1 MSSRVAHRFRR
12 GNHPFHCGELPLQF
26 RRSRMFQELLCK
38 GPQVRRGAIFLV
50 LIHQLEQRRAAGL
63 GAVEGL
69 RIPAQLS
76 PEGGGL
82 LRNIIIG
89 VAGSAVGGIVASLLG
104 FYVYGVVANL
114 IVNVAGACL
123 FILIG
128 RKLFR

>member
-1 MSSRVAHRFRR
+1 MNLF
-12 GNHPFHCGELPLQF
+12 GLIGTLI
-26 RRSRMFQELLCK
+26 M
-38 GPQVRRGAIFLV
+38 GALV
-50 LIHQLEQRRAAGL
+50 GWLAGML
-63 GAVEGL
+63 MG
-69 RIPAQLS
+69 
-76 PEGGGL
+76 EGGGL
-82 LRNIIIG
+82 LRNIG

>member
-1 MSSRVAHRFRR
+1 MSSRVAHRLRR
-12 GNHPFHCGELPLQF
+12 RNHPFHCGELPLQF

-82 LRNIIIG
+82 LRLALILL
-89 VAGSAVGGIVASLLG
+89 AGLSTGHVHGLA
-104 FYVYGVVANL
+104 
-114 IVNVAGACL
+114 
-123 FILIG
+123 
-128 RKLFR
+128 